1 MIVGVGHSSPRIAGP
16 SDTKMLPVP
25 KWRRERKGAVG
36 MTTRQAMFRLAT
48 IASGAIAAALLP
60 TSAFAADCGTSGIGA
75 RFSEAARFCT
85 GSAVPAPATT
95 DRPVAIA
102 PVAVRETA
110 SVSVSMPGY
119 QRRLAA
125 AVQQVK
131 RRGGSAAPDALV
143 VAIGRKYRIDPHLLA
158 SMVSAESGGN
168 MRAVSHK
175 GALGL
180 MQVMPATARSLG
192 VSNPDALLT
201 DRTLALSTGAA
212 YLKKLQGQFGNNVP
226 LVVAAYNAGPGA
238 VVKYKGVPRYRE
250 TQGYVRTV
258 MGRYA
263 AARGVVVGAAQ

>member
-1 MIVGVGHSSPRIAGP
+1 
-16 SDTKMLPVP
+16 
-25 KWRRERKGAVG
+25 
-36 MTTRQAMFRLAT
+36 MTTRQAGLRLAAIVTGT
-48 IASGAIAAALLP
+48 IAVAALP
-60 TSAFAADCGTSGIGA
+60 TSAGAADCGTSGIGA

-85 GSAVPAPATT
+85 GSAVPAPAAA
-95 DRPVAIA
+95 DPSAAVI

-125 AVQQVK
+125 AVRQV
-131 RRGGSAAPDALV
+131 RQRGGRAAPDALV

-168 MRAVSHK
+168 MHAVSNK

-192 VSNPDALLT
+192 VRDPGALLT

-258 MGRYA
+258 MGRYTA
-263 AARGVVVGAAQ
+263 ALGGSTGAAR

>member
-1 MIVGVGHSSPRIAGP
+1 MTTKRTALRLALIAAGATGIAG
-16 SDTKMLPVP
+16 LP
-25 KWRRERKGAVG
+25 
-36 MTTRQAMFRLAT
+36 
-48 IASGAIAAALLP
+48 ASVH
-60 TSAFAADCGTSGIGA
+60 AADCGTSGIGA

-85 GSAVPAPATT
+85 GSSIPTVAAT
-95 DRPVAIA
+95 DQPVAIT

-131 RRGGSAAPDALV
+131 RRGGSSAPDALV

-192 VSNPDALLT
+192 VRDPGALLT

-263 AARGVVVGAAQ
+263 AARGVPAGAAR